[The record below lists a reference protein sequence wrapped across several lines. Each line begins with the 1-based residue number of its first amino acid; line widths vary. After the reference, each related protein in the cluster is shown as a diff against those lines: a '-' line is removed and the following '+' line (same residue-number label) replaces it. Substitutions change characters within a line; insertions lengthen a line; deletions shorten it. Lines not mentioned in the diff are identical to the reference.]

1 MESIPVLI
9 HSSIYRSIILL
20 FIHLSRAH
28 RPMIVVGTND
38 PGQVASTRLQ
48 IFEFSED
55 SRYNDSYVPSINN

>member
-1 MESIPVLI
+1 MESIQVLI
-9 HSSIYRSIILL
+9 HLSIYQFVILL

-48 IFEFSED
+48 IFEFSEE
-55 SRYNDSYVPSINN
+55 SRYNDSHAPL